1 VITMDSPTME
11 QPSALP
17 AHAARAQAREPLV
30 QVHQLEPLPGRHTSP
45 YQVPPGWRQTESAFD
60 KAIVAY
66 SQVQVPEDFFTN
78 LPHAAQRQMQ
88 LLRVPALT
96 CIFVCSVAAALLGY
110 CFIKGLY
117 LAARVDY
124 VNIQCRLLH
133 AVLLGYCMVT
143 IVLPL
148 SGHLCRLSMLVATVS
163 SVLVIAVQVAQP
175 ASKVGCCQ
183 VWNFAEEEL
192 VCSCIALSCM
202 SVTSFLSRCMRRRIQ
217 HIHGNCDLNSTSTNQ
232 SNTR

>member
-1 VITMDSPTME
+1 MHFLLFCRGCLTGILLYKRVVFGC
-11 QPSALP
+11 PSGLRKHP
-17 AHAARAQAREPLV
+17 VQAFAC
-30 QVHQLEPLPGRHTSP
+30 
-45 YQVPPGWRQTESAFD
+45 W
-60 KAIVAY
+60 
-66 SQVQVPEDFFTN
+66 
-78 LPHAAQRQMQ
+78 
-88 LLRVPALT
+88 
-96 CIFVCSVAAALLGY
+96 
-110 CFIKGLY
+110 
-117 LAARVDY
+117 
-124 VNIQCRLLH
+124 
-133 AVLLGYCMVT
+133 LLGYCMVA